1 MAESPVSYYVKPVFL
16 MPEFPRYQKTT
27 GAVRRAK
34 EVMIKCVTVT
44 KRMRGTMSES
54 KEKCIFMTKRIGS
67 TVFKVRVH
75 LPEDGTETAEEKML
89 RIIQNEVMTADEI
102 CDTIE
107 VPQTSRQSER
117 SA

>member
-1 MAESPVSYYVKPVFL
+1 
-16 MPEFPRYQKTT
+16 
-27 GAVRRAK
+27 
-34 EVMIKCVTVT
+34 
-44 KRMRGTMSES
+44 MSES

-89 RIIQNEVMTADEI
+89 RIIQNEMMTVEENCGI
-102 CDTIE
+102 IE
-107 VPQTSRQSER
+107 MPQTSRQSER

>member
-1 MAESPVSYYVKPVFL
+1 MYYAKPVFL
-16 MPEFPRYQKTT
+16 LPRYQRHQKTT

-67 TVFKVRVH
+67 TVFKMRVH

-89 RIIQNEVMTADEI
+89 RIIQNEMMTADENCGI
-102 CDTIE
+102 IE